1 MSKLTR
7 SYSSKINSILKKIL
21 KEEEKKFLQCANLI
35 SKSYKKGGQL
45 YIFGTGHSRLL
56 GEESF
61 HRAGGFAAACPIRDD
76 DLSFKK
82 GARKATALERTPN
95 IAKKAL
101 AKYKITSKD
110 ILMIVSN
117 SGVNHAPVEAAL
129 IAKKKKI
136 KTISLTS
143 VKYSKQAPLSK
154 LNKRLF
160 EITDIFIDNKI
171 PPGDAIINIEGMQAL
186 GMSCIPDK
194 PLTMVIYGAKNDTTV
209 PPEDILASDG
219 YFYEPMKNT
228 VNDWKN
234 AFNCSNSSKKQI
246 LT

>member
-21 KEEEKKFLQCANLI
+21 KEEEKKFLQCAKLI

-110 ILMIVSN
+110 VLMIVSN

-136 KTISLTS
+136 KTIAITS
-143 VKYSKQAPLSK
+143 YNYSKQAPLSMLK
-154 LNKRLF
+154 KRLY
-160 EITDIFIDNKI
+160 EVVNIYIDNKI
-171 PPGDAIINIEGMQAL
+171 PAGDALIKVNNVNVGPASTITGSFILNSILVEVADMLKKEKIFPFYISSNMPKANENN
-186 GMSCIPDK
+186 DK
-194 PLTMVIYGAKNDTTV
+194 LI
-209 PPEDILASDG
+209 
-219 YFYEPMKNT
+219 
-228 VNDWKN
+228 
-234 AFNCSNSSKKQI
+234 KKYKKTNPH
-246 LT
+246 L

>member
-21 KEEEKKFLQCANLI
+21 KEEEKKFVQCAKLI

-171 PPGDAIINIEGMQAL
+171 PPGDAIINIK
-186 GMSCIPDK
+186 D
-194 PLTMVIYGAKNDTTV
+194 
-209 PPEDILASDG
+209 
-219 YFYEPMKNT
+219 NT
-228 VNDWKN
+228 VGPASTITGSFILNAILIEVANILKNEKIFPFYISVNMPNAKKNNDKLEKK
-234 AFNCSNSSKKQI
+234 FSKI
-246 LT
+246 NPHL

>member
-7 SYSSKINSILKKIL
+7 SYYSKINSILKKII
-21 KEEEKKFLQCANLI
+21 KEEEDKFVQCAKLI

-61 HRAGGFAAACPIRDD
+61 HRAGGYAAACPVRDSD
-76 DLSFKK
+76 TNFKK
-82 GARKATALERTPN
+82 GSRKASELERTPN
-95 IAKKAL
+95 IARKAI
-101 AKYKITSKD
+101 ARYKITNKD

-117 SGVNHAPVEAAL
+117 SGVNYAPVEAAL
-129 IAKKKKI
+129 IAKEKKI

-143 VKYSKQAPLSK
+143 IKYSKQAPLSK

-171 PPGDAIINIEGMQAL
+171 QPGDAIINIKNKMVGPA
-186 GMSCIPDK
+186 ST
-194 PLTMVIYGAKNDTTV
+194 LTGSFILNSILIEVANILKNEKLFPFYISFNMPNAK
-209 PPEDILASDG
+209 
-219 YFYEPMKNT
+219 KNNEKLEKKFSK
-228 VNDWKN
+228 VNPH
-234 AFNCSNSSKKQI
+234 
-246 LT
+246 L